1 MAATLMVYSMYTM
14 YMTGVWFDR
23 VAEGRSHLRELL
35 DASARGFPAGLRR
48 DNAGFAI
55 IDAARLRRLLAGRSS
70 HAEVVAEADGWS
82 IFLPGIPVAADGE
95 TLPEATAEMVDAL
108 RDYAA
113 DWIDRLHVAPN
124 HAENWWLVH
133 LVELSSDDE
142 LADWL
147 TAGQS
152 APQS

>member
-1 MAATLMVYSMYTM
+1 MHTKYVPE
-14 YMTGVWFDR
+14 VWFDG
-23 VAEGRSHLRELL
+23 VAEGRSHLGDLL
-35 DASARGFPAGLRR
+35 DASARGVPAGLRR
-48 DNAGFAI
+48 DDARFAI
-55 IDAARLRRLLAGRSS
+55 IDAARLRRLFAGRSS

-82 IFLPGIPVAADGE
+82 IFLPGIPVAAGGE
-95 TLPEATAEMVDAL
+95 ILPEATAEMVDAL